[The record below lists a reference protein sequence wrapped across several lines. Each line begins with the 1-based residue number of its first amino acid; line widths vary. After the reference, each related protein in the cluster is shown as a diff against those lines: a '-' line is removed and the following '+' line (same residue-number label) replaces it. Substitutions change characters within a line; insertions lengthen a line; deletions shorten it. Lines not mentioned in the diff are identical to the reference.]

1 MLLHQTGNLCLVIS
15 KAQDMP
21 FIIKIAGLVIMVAI
35 CMILFTLIAINY
47 NRNKR
52 YEERD
57 EANEAEALILT
68 ELNEHIL
75 QYDSITDMPENELQQ
90 SVSKLNAIK
99 NRSAISRQVLVNL
112 LVYFRHNLTGN
123 ITRVI
128 TSVYY
133 RLNLSQTTLSKL
145 KSMFWFTK
153 AQGLKEMQEI
163 HNSQSADSILELVK
177 DEHVEVRVEAYSAL
191 LKLNQKNTFSFFSNE
206 KDELSEWHQI
216 LLFDAITKAQISEIP
231 DFKIYLT

>member
-1 MLLHQTGNLCLVIS
+1 
-15 KAQDMP
+15 
-21 FIIKIAGLVIMVAI
+21 
-35 CMILFTLIAINY
+35 MILFTLIAINY

-75 QYDSITDMPENELQQ
+75 QYDSITEMPENELQQ

-163 HNSQSADSILELVK
+163 HNSKSADSIIELVK
-177 DEHVEVRVEAYSAL
+177 DEKVVLDDIITHTLPLADAAKGYAIFQNKEDDCVKVV
-191 LKLNQKNTFSFFSNE
+191 LK
-206 KDELSEWHQI
+206 
-216 LLFDAITKAQISEIP
+216 P
-231 DFKIYLT
+231 